1 MGFTNIENVFKEWD
15 DSEELRDRLREGGPV
30 LPTPAGQDITTCI
43 KNSILLTPLLA
54 RMSSDGKRTVPSID
68 QLKEEIEALLRK
80 NKRGVDTE
88 GVDVPKCGWALRKL
102 CGFIKMKARRRE
114 VSTATSLQINIAFS
128 CPSFMHV
135 HTCAFTSL
143 S

>member
-54 RMSSDGKRTVPSID
+54 RMSSDSKRTVPSID

-80 NKRGVDTE
+80 KQTWGRYG
-88 GVDVPKCGWALRKL
+88 GC
-102 CGFIKMKARRRE
+102 RRAEEWLGPAE
-114 VSTATSLQINIAFS
+114 VVR
-128 CPSFMHV
+128 V
-135 HTCAFTSL
+135 HQNESPTP
-143 S
+143 